1 MSKRRGDYLSSL
13 DVESSNLEEK
23 CNHLNSELLTAT
35 EQLLQYR
42 EKEIEILEA
51 QIKNEKRGSYNSRN
65 NLEG

>member
-1 MSKRRGDYLSSL
+1 
-13 DVESSNLEEK
+13 
-23 CNHLNSELLTAT
+23 LNSELLTAT